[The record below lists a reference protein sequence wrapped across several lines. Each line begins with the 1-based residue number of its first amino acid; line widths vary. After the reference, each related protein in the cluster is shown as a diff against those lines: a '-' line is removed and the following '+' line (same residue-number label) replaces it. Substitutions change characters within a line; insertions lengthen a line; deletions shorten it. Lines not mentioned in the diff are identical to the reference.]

1 MNVSYNVREELSI
14 DHTPGAGAIVIFG
27 ASGDLTK
34 RKLLPAIYSLFQ
46 RGLLSQ
52 KVAVVGVARTA
63 MSHEEFREQ
72 VKVSILGDRDPT
84 EEERQFIERFSY
96 VAGECAVLLGNA
108 TRIVRAYRS

>member
-63 MSHEEFREQ
+63 MSHEEFRCSTWQ
-72 VKVSILGDRDPT
+72 CHQNCSSLSFVNCMAH
-84 EEERQFIERFSY
+84 SY
-96 VAGECAVLLGNA
+96 
-108 TRIVRAYRS
+108 